1 LNEHCPRRSKLD
13 PSTRA
18 SRGVQL
24 PRSLTPAPTH
34 ALSPAHTIDTF
45 VPLIESGQTVE
56 AMERCHAD
64 HAKMQE
70 NAAAPRVCKLALIR
84 HERFFYDP
92 AHLQQR

>member
-1 LNEHCPRRSKLD
+1 
-13 PSTRA
+13 
-18 SRGVQL
+18 
-24 PRSLTPAPTH
+24 
-34 ALSPAHTIDTF
+34 
-45 VPLIESGQTVE
+45 
-56 AMERCHAD
+56 MERCHAD